1 MAGSSWFRSLRRI
14 VAAADFCERR
24 QLSSRE
30 GIEKFSA
37 RESQYRLNR
46 REFMAGAGKLAAGAA
61 VGGVGALVRGVAA
74 PPPKSAITVGIVGAG
89 LAGLA
94 CAYELNRRGIIAT
107 LFDANDRA
115 GGRCRSLAGFF
126 PGQVA
131 ELGGEFIDT
140 PHKTLLGYIREFKLA
155 VEDVDKQPGEVLYYF
170 NGEQYPESRVVDEYR
185 AFVPAMRSDL
195 RTLSGEPTATDHT
208 PADEMLDRTS
218 LKQYLESRGA
228 APLIKSVIEQA
239 YKAEYGLEIDE
250 QSCLNFLLFIHADRR
265 SKFTPFG
272 VFSDERYHVV
282 SGNDRIVE
290 GLRDRLPGRLQLGM
304 RLVGATKTAAGRIEL
319 AFAQGAGTHE
329 VTFDA
334 VVLALPFTTLREVDL
349 DASLGLPD
357 SKRDAIRLLG
367 YGTNAKMMIGFNGRP
382 WLSLGSNGEA
392 YSDLSHHQLTWE
404 TNPIRASA
412 GRGVLTDYSSGRR
425 GATLNP
431 DDVQNEANL
440 FLRDLEMIF
449 PGALASAARRADG
462 GILAHLEH
470 WPSNPL
476 SRGSYTCYRPGQF
489 TSIAG
494 NEGTPVGNLY
504 FAGEHANSFY
514 EWQGFMEGAALS
526 GIQAAQQI
534 LQDIKAGQFG

>member
-1 MAGSSWFRSLRRI
+1 MAGSSWFRTLRKI

-24 QLSSRE
+24 QLSSGE
-30 GIEKFSA
+30 GIEELSA
-37 RESQYRLNR
+37 RQSQYRLSR

-61 VGGVGALVRGVAA
+61 IVGVVPLVRAVAA
-74 PPPKSAITVGIVGAG
+74 PPPKQPINVGIVGAG

-94 CAYELNRRGIIAT
+94 CAYELKRRGIIAT

-115 GGRCRSLAGFF
+115 GGRCWSLPDFF

-131 ELGGEFIDT
+131 ERGGEFIDS

-155 VEDVDKQPGEVLYYF
+155 VEDVDKQPGKVFYYF
-170 NGEQYPESRVVDEYR
+170 NGEHYPESRVVDEYR
-185 AFVPAMRSDL
+185 AFVPAMRNDL
-195 RTLSGEPTATDHT
+195 RILSGEPTAADHT

-228 APLIKSVIEQA
+228 GLLIKSVIEQA

-272 VFSDERYHVV
+272 VFSDERYHVI

-290 GLRDRLPGRLQLGM
+290 GLCDRLPGQLQFGT

-319 AFAQGAGTHE
+319 AFAQGATIKE
-329 VTFDA
+329 EAFEA
-334 VVLALPFTTLREVDL
+334 VVLALPFTTLRELDL
-349 DASLGLPD
+349 DPSLGLPD
-357 SKRDAIRLLG
+357 SKRNAITSLG

-412 GRGVLTDYSSGRR
+412 SRGVLTDYSSGRR

-431 DDVQNEANL
+431 NDVQNEANL
-440 FLRDLEMIF
+440 FLLDLDNVF
-449 PGALASAARRADG
+449 AGALASAARSANG
-462 GILAHLEH
+462 SILAHLEH

-476 SRGSYTCYRPGQF
+476 SKGSYTCYRPGQF

-526 GIQAAQQI
+526 GIQTAQQI